1 MSLQIWLPFSYPND
15 SKNYGLLDG
24 DLTWT
29 TAPSISQDGKMH
41 GCISSGGCK
50 MSAEQTAQVLNNNE
64 FSFCCW
70 MYPIAE
76 TGTAVIEKDGQD
88 LLFGNNANTIA
99 GNNRKYSLF
108 IYPTVND
115 LHWSWMNDDPGENA
129 TGSSFKRW
137 AGGTIPG
144 VFPSGEWTHV
154 AVTYKNPNGAIYING
169 NKVRTFT
176 GVSNSSTFAYEKSV
190 IRNDENNI
198 RKLCDYRVY
207 SNCLSA
213 KEVKEISKCLVVH
226 NKLSAPGA
234 DNLIQNSYDCANWTI
249 ADGFIKS
256 IDEDDGS
263 TVLSFSRTGSTANQ
277 WYRAYSN
284 QIAKDDV
291 INDGM
296 TISFDFKCESVD
308 DLTYTCICALQTF
321 NSSGTR
327 LYFYEPQLLLDIQD
341 NRWVHV
347 SLYISSSRLS
357 TVKSGYSSSDIS
369 YYIVSWQLVRDGY
382 VYFKKMKVEI
392 GNKSTPWI
400 PNRNDSLFNDLGF
413 NEEYIDNTG
422 CGYSSAVV
430 GCPLI
435 TTTTLFSNDT
445 PKYNAC
451 YKFITPISSPPGPS
465 GVMNGPSIYAS
476 GYNYEWTISLWTK
489 FDAIPSSEITLFS
502 VGNVKISINSS
513 GDIVITDINDNISVA
528 PTSLSDT
535 KWHLYTICCTKNTTM
550 SFTFYFDLE
559 EFEVNLESISGD
571 DKRLPLLKS
580 GSSSYD
586 VSIPYLV
593 GKSIS
598 DFRIYSTILDKSDIE
613 ELYYGSISID
623 KSGNIMAAEF
633 EEV

>member
-15 SKNYGLLDG
+15 FKNYGLLDG

-29 TAPSISQDGKMH
+29 TTPLISQDGKMH

-76 TGTAVIEKDGQD
+76 TGTAVIENDGQNA
-88 LLFGNNANTIA
+88 LFGNAGLTMV
-99 GNNRKYSLF
+99 GNNRKYTIF
-108 IYPTVND
+108 IWPTVND

-129 TGSSFKRW
+129 SGASFEKWSS
-137 AGGTIPG
+137 GVISG

-169 NKVRTFT
+169 NKVHTFT
-176 GVSNSSTFAYEKSV
+176 GVSNSSTFAYETHV
-190 IRNDENNI
+190 IRNDENNM
-198 RKLCDYRVY
+198 RKICDYRVY

-249 ADGFIKS
+249 ADRFIKS

-263 TVLSFSRTGSTANQ
+263 TVLSFSRTGSTVNQ

-296 TISFDFKCESVD
+296 TISFDFKCEVVA
-308 DLTYTCICALQTF
+308 DLTDTCICALQTF

-327 LYFYEPQLLLDIQD
+327 LYWYEPRLSLNIQD
-341 NRWVHV
+341 DRWVHV
-347 SLYISSSRLS
+347 SLCISSDTLS
-357 TVKSGYSSSDIS
+357 TVNSGYSSSDIS
-369 YYIVSWQLVRDGY
+369 YYIVSWQLVRDGS
-382 VYFKKMKVEI
+382 VHFKKMKVEL
-392 GNKSTPWI
+392 GDKSTPWI

-413 NEEYIDNTG
+413 NVTYIDNTG
-422 CGYSSAVV
+422 CGRSSGMV
-430 GCPLI
+430 GCPFL

-445 PKYNAC
+445 PKTNAC
-451 YKFITPISSPPGPS
+451 YKFITPISGSPGP
-465 GVMNGPSIYAS
+465 GVINGPSIYA
-476 GYNYEWTISLWTK
+476 GEYNYEWTISLWTK

-513 GDIVITDINDNISVA
+513 RDIVITDINDNISVVL
-528 PTSLSDT
+528 TSLSDT

-559 EFEVNLESISGD
+559 EIEVSLENISGD

-580 GSSSYD
+580 GSSTYS

-623 KSGNIMAAEF
+623 KSGNITAAEF